1 VFGSVRISA
10 EPAKWLEKIGWI
22 KGGSSENDSDE
33 GNEYRLLRRVLKSMV
48 MFS

>member
-1 VFGSVRISA
+1 VFESVRISA
-10 EPAKWLEKIGWI
+10 EPAKWFGEIGWI

-33 GNEYRLLRRVLKSMV
+33 GKESRLLRRVLKSMV